1 MPYRYA
7 DEAITKKGRMALPW
21 IGMKKSSRDPRSGK
35 LAGRFSGTPE
45 EIWIERRDGVAPFD
59 ARRDSS
65 GRLSPPGSTVGGSAG
80 LVATGRG
87 PDFRSKDRGNLSPD
101 SPSAPSIAPEF

>member
-65 GRLSPPGSTVGGSAG
+65 GRELSLFGG
-80 LVATGRG
+80 
-87 PDFRSKDRGNLSPD
+87 
-101 SPSAPSIAPEF
+101 EFLESHCRHSVKC